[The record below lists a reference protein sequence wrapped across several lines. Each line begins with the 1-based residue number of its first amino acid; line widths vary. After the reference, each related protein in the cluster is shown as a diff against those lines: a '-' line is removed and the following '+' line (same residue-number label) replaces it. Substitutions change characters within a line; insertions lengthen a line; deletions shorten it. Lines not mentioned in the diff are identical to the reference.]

1 MHMKIAKYILT
12 FFALIAIT
20 SAYLPTRTYAEDGIG
35 TQIGN
40 QLQDLLDP
48 EDINSDPGNE
58 NEAPEALVQMVQ
70 SIVRI
75 SVMVATL
82 AVIVLFIVVAYNMV
96 TSQGNPEKLNEAKE
110 IAVNAIIGFMMIA
123 MASTILW
130 ILANLVGIDK
140 LFQS

>member
-1 MHMKIAKYILT
+1 MHKKIAKYILT
-12 FFALIAIT
+12 FFALIAIIG
-20 SAYLPTRTYAEDGIG
+20 AFLPTKANAQDGIG

-48 EDINSDPGNE
+48 EDIDSDPGSE
-58 NEAPEALVQMVQ
+58 NEAPAALVQMVQ
-70 SIVRI
+70 SIVQI
-75 SVMVATL
+75 SLMVATL
-82 AVIVLFIVVAYNMV
+82 AVIILFIVVAYNMV

-140 LFQS
+140 LF

>member
-1 MHMKIAKYILT
+1 MHKKIAKYILT
-12 FFALIAIT
+12 FFALIAIIG
-20 SAYLPTRTYAEDGIG
+20 AFLPTKANAQDGIG

-70 SIVRI
+70 SIVQI
-75 SVMVATL
+75 SLMVATL
-82 AVIVLFIVVAYNMV
+82 AVIILFIVVAYNMV

-140 LFQS
+140 LF

>member
-1 MHMKIAKYILT
+1 MKIAKYILT

>member
-1 MHMKIAKYILT
+1 MHKKIAKYILT

-70 SIVRI
+70 SIVQI
-75 SVMVATL
+75 SLMVATL
-82 AVIVLFIVVAYNMV
+82 AVIILFIVVAYNMV

-140 LFQS
+140 LF

>member
-1 MHMKIAKYILT
+1 MHKKIAKYILT
-12 FFALIAIT
+12 LFALIAIIG
-20 SAYLPTRTYAEDGIG
+20 AFLPTKANAQDGIG

-70 SIVRI
+70 SIVQI
-75 SVMVATL
+75 SLMVATL
-82 AVIVLFIVVAYNMV
+82 AVIILFIVVAYNMV

-140 LFQS
+140 LF